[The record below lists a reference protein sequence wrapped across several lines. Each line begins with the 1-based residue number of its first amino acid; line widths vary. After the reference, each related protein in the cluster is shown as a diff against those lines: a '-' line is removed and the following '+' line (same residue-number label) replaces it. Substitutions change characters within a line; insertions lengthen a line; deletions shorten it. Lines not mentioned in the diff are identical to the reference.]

1 MRILIVRLSSVG
13 DIVHT
18 LPLAANA
25 RRAGVEVG
33 WLVERSH
40 AGVLEGNPSID
51 RLFVTET
58 QRWRRNPL
66 RSTTRRDLDRLSGE
80 LAEFHPDYAIEA
92 HGLWK
97 SILVARLAQAP
108 IVSLR
113 QRDRREPSSG
123 VFVDHRVR
131 LEPGAV
137 HVVDQNLLL
146 LQPLGIPIVAPA
158 PDARYL
164 LARGHAAAEDF
175 LATLPRPFA
184 LYHPGTARPA
194 KAWGEDRYAR
204 LAERLA
210 TERNLFPVVSWGPGD
225 EKRVARF
232 AERLPRA
239 RVMPLLD
246 LAGLARVTDA
256 ASLFVAGDT
265 GPVHLADALGR
276 PALALFGPA
285 SGRRN
290 VPERNRPYRGWAM
303 RYDETTSPDEVAA
316 RAAEILN
323 RTETSPSATEA

>member
-1 MRILIVRLSSVG
+1 MRILIVRLSAMG

-18 LPLAANA
+18 LPLAENA

-51 RLFVTET
+51 RLFVAET
-58 QRWRRNPL
+58 RSWRRNPL
-66 RSTTRRDLDRLSGE
+66 GSTTRRDLDRLSAE
-80 LAEFHPDYAIEA
+80 LAEFHADYAIEA

-97 SILVARLAQAP
+97 SILVARLAHAP

-113 QRDRREPSSG
+113 RRDRREPSSG

-146 LQPLGIPIVAPA
+146 LRPLGIPVVARA

-164 LARGHAAAEDF
+164 LAREHTTAENF

-184 LYHPGTARPA
+184 LYHPGAARPA

-204 LAERLA
+204 LAGRLA
-210 TERNLFPVVSWGPGD
+210 TERNLVPVVSWGPGD
-225 EKRVARF
+225 EERVARF
-232 AERLPRA
+232 AEQLPQA
-239 RVMPLLD
+239 RVMPRLD
-246 LAGLARVTDA
+246 LRGLARVTNA

-265 GPVHLADALGR
+265 GPAHLADALGR
-276 PALALFGPA
+276 PTLALFGPT

-303 RYDETTSPDEVAA
+303 RYDETTSTDEVAA

-323 RTETSPSATEA
+323 QIETSPSATGA

>member
-1 MRILIVRLSSVG
+1 MKILIVRLSAMG

-33 WLVERSH
+33 WLVERSY

-51 RLFVTET
+51 RLFVAET
-58 QRWRRNPL
+58 RSWRRNPL
-66 RSTTRRDLDRLSGE
+66 GTTTRRDLDKLSAD
-80 LAEFHPDYAIEA
+80 LADFHADYAIEA

-97 SILVARLAQAP
+97 SILVARLAHAP

-113 QRDRREPSSG
+113 RRDRREPSSG
-123 VFVDHRVR
+123 VFVDHRVP

-146 LQPLGIPIVAPA
+146 LRPLGIPIVSPA
-158 PDARYL
+158 PEARYL
-164 LARGHAAAEDF
+164 LAGGHTAADNF
-175 LATLPRPFA
+175 LAALPRPFA

-194 KAWGEDRYAR
+194 KAWGEDHYAR
-204 LAERLA
+204 LAQRLV

-225 EKRVARF
+225 EARVT
-232 AERLPRA
+232 RLSQLLPQA
-239 RVMPLLD
+239 RVMPPLD
-246 LAGLARVTDA
+246 LHGLARVTDA

-276 PALALFGPA
+276 PTLALFGPA

-290 VPERNRPYRGWAM
+290 RPERNRPYRGWAM
-303 RYDETTSPDEVAA
+303 RYDETTSSDEVAA